1 MGTPGSV
8 ARQIQ
13 QVEGFAVRFAD
24 EAGSR
29 RRLEDYPYERAAKGS
44 FSVSEFRRKRLEAT
58 YPDEAIEVLHPDGSA
73 VHGRTLLQNLRT
85 EYADA
90 PADASNA
97 FDAPADASP
106 PTPTTKPRK
115 SAKQP
120 KNDAAPRKLEA
131 TLWEAADKL
140 RGNLEASEYK
150 HVVLGLVFLKYVSD
164 AFDTRHAELAAT
176 LGDPQSPDYIPNEQR
191 RAQIL
196 ESRDEYVGSNVF
208 WVPPD
213 ARWQRIVEAAKL
225 PTIGVAIDGAMDA
238 IEREN
243 PSLKGVLP
251 KTYARAEIDKRRL
264 GELIDVFSKDLG
276 FTEVD
281 HGADDV
287 LGRIY
292 EYFLGAF
299 AGNQGKAGGEFY
311 TPPSIVRVLVEM
323 LEPLEGD
330 VYDPCCGSGGMF
342 VQSGTFVK
350 AHQGR
355 IDDLKIYGQ
364 ERTHSTWRLARMNLA
379 IRRMEC
385 KIHWNSEGTL
395 LNDGFPDERFDF
407 VLANPPF
414 NVSDW
419 SGERLRDDVRWQFGV
434 PPVGNAN
441 FAWLQHIVHHLGPNG
456 FAGVVLANGSMSGMS
471 SGEGEIRKALIE
483 GKRASEPNIDGGVVD
498 CMISLPTQMFFGTQ
512 IPACLWIL
520 SKDRSN
526 GIARDQRL
534 RDRRDEILF
543 IDARKMGHL
552 ESRTFRVFSDDE
564 ISKIAS
570 TYHAWRGESG
580 PDEYADVAGFC
591 RSTPIS
597 EVRKSD
603 YILTPGRYVGAAETD
618 ISDDPFE
625 VRFMGLKE
633 ALLEQFDEADEI
645 SALVRTKLE
654 LFDYGS

>member
-1 MGTPGSV
+1 MSLDELEKTLFAAADKMRGSIPVSDYQYV
-8 ARQIQ
+8 ALGLIFLMYISDAF
-13 QVEGFAVRFAD
+13 EI
-24 EAGSR
+24 R
-29 RRLEDYPYERAAKGS
+29 RAELMAE
-44 FSVSEFRRKRLEAT
+44 
-58 YPDEAIEVLHPDGSA
+58 
-73 VHGRTLLQNLRT
+73 
-85 EYADA
+85 EYAD
-90 PADASNA
+90 PED
-97 FDAPADASP
+97 DEEY
-106 PTPTTKPRK
+106 T
-115 SAKQP
+115 
-120 KNDAAPRKLEA
+120 
-131 TLWEAADKL
+131 
-140 RGNLEASEYK
+140 SE
-150 HVVLGLVFLKYVSD
+150 H
-164 AFDTRHAELAAT
+164 
-176 LGDPQSPDYIPNEQR
+176 
-191 RAQIL
+191 
-196 ESRDEYVGSNVF
+196 VF
-208 WVPPD
+208 WVPEE
-213 ARWQRIVEAAKL
+213 ARWSYIAANARSPEIGKLIDNALRLIEDSNRETLEGVL
-225 PTIGVAIDGAMDA
+225 PTIFS
-238 IEREN
+238 N
-243 PSLKGVLP
+243 PTIPQEMLS
-251 KTYARAEIDKRRL
+251 
-264 GELIDVFSKDLG
+264 ELVDLFSNKVKFRGDSRDFDLM
-276 FTEVD
+276 
-281 HGADDV
+281 
-287 LGRIY
+287 GRIY